1 MFEFKMAFRYIT
13 AQKRHS
19 LLTICSIASAM
30 ALITMLFTCFFTA
43 FGCAADI
50 AYAEKPYHLQISGLT
65 ADETDIVRDFA
76 GDKADIFT
84 IEAEDGTLT
93 LRLYFT
99 EYIGDSMFSD
109 PGYLQKLMELLKGS
123 GAAYDANADL
133 ISLDMIDL
141 DSRANFAVYFAL
153 FYIFANFF
161 IIMLRLIIDTAF
173 EISSKERERQFG
185 VLQSVGAT
193 PAQIVKTITAE
204 GLLLSAVGIPV
215 GIPAGIGLGYGAYR
229 AVIATGFL
237 FTPRQLE
244 YVRFHVSPLFI
255 LISAVTGLAWV
266 LLSAYGT
273 GMRVIKMSPTEAIR
287 SGSGTVRKVRRFSL
301 FGALLGWKGKIASRN
316 NFRQPKRFAIT
327 VLTLTLSITLFAG
340 TTVLDSISEMVIFAV
355 SDGEEEPPPADLEL
369 LYSPTARGYD
379 YRDSIERL
387 ENSPCFENVLFE
399 HHRYDYAKDSSDI
412 PLAMVRV
419 SYLNADAY
427 SRYFKGDPPISYEEL
442 SESGGHMLVLPEEGY
457 KYSDEVGKMQNS
469 RRFYF
474 NTLRIE
480 ALTQE
485 EYDALPEEEQVQC
498 IQYMADNDT
507 PAFYGKPP
515 ADITAE
521 LDITAEFAS
530 PVAAEEM
537 AYYGFPPVFIIGTL
551 DTFDKMCEEYY
562 GVTGG
567 FVILCDIAGDEYFD
581 EAMDTIKADPCLT
594 VDRDYYS
601 EERQREAIK
610 AAVRIAVA
618 FITAGIALVA
628 IVNMVNIISTGI
640 LNRRGELASMQ
651 CLGMTRGQLYGM
663 TAVECLQ
670 YALTAGVLSTG
681 LAALIVWATKK
692 MVVGMLGFVIIS
704 LFDLSYGD
712 VIGRVWISALAAFA
726 AALAASVIPL
736 ISMRKKSLVDMIR
749 KAD

>member
-1 MFEFKMAFRYIT
+1 MFEFKMALRYIT

-19 LLTICSIASAM
+19 MLTICSIASAL

-50 AYAEKPYHLQISGLT
+50 AYAEKPYHLEISNLT
-65 ADETDIVRDFA
+65 ADETQIVRDYV
-76 GDKADIFT
+76 GGKADIT
-84 IEAEDGTLT
+84 AIEDDDGLLT
-93 LRLYFT
+93 LRIYFT
-99 EYIGDSMFSD
+99 EYIDDSMFKD
-109 PGYLQKLMELLKGS
+109 PGYLQRLTLLLEGS
-123 GAAYDANADL
+123 GANAEYDSNASLIELDL
-133 ISLDMIDL
+133 IDV
-141 DSRANFAVYFAL
+141 DSRANFAVYFAV

-193 PAQIVKTITAE
+193 PAQIVKAITAE
-204 GLLLSAVGIPV
+204 GLILSAVGIPV

-229 AVIATGFL
+229 AVVATGFL
-237 FTPRQLE
+237 FTPAQLE

-301 FGALLGWKGKIASRN
+301 FGALFGWKGKMASRN

-327 VLTLTLSITLFAG
+327 VLTLTLSMTLFAG
-340 TTVLDSISEMVIFAV
+340 TTALDGISETVILAV
-355 SDGEEEPPPADLEL
+355 TDGELSEADFWV
-369 LYSPTARGYD
+369 GYRCRSDTD

-387 ENSPCFENVLFE
+387 ENSPCFENVHVE
-399 HHRYDYAKDSSDI
+399 HSRSNHVINSSGEVEAFI
-412 PLAMVRV
+412 TV
-419 SYLNADAY
+419 SYMNACAY
-427 SRYFKGDPPISYEEL
+427 NEYFGGEPSVSYEEL
-442 SESGGHMLVLPEEGY
+442 SESGGHILALPEEGY
-457 KYSDEVGKMQNS
+457 KYSGEVGEMQSS
-469 RRFYF
+469 RRAYF
-474 NTLRIE
+474 ETLWYE
-480 ALTQE
+480 TLTQE
-485 EYDALPEEEQVQC
+485 QYDDLSEEEQSECHMRGDSTTYTKTVE
-498 IQYMADNDT
+498 T
-507 PAFYGKPP
+507 
-515 ADITAE
+515 TAE
-521 LDITAEFAS
+521 LDITAECAS
-530 PVAAEEM
+530 PVVAEEM
-537 AYYGFPPVFIIGTL
+537 SYSGAFPAVFIIGTL
-551 DTFDKMCEEYY
+551 DTYDKMCGKYY
-562 GVTGG
+562 GDTVY
-567 FVILCDIAGDEYFD
+567 INIKCDLAGDEYFE
-581 EAMDTIKADPCLT
+581 EAMDIIKADPCLT
-594 VDRDYYS
+594 LEYDYYS

-618 FITAGIALVA
+618 FITAGIALIA

-670 YALTAGVLSTG
+670 YAVTAGVLSTA
-681 LAALIVWATKK
+681 LAALIVWATKQ
-692 MVVGMLGFVIIS
+692 MILSVFSVEDMIS
-704 LFDLSYGD
+704 FDISYAD
-712 VIGRVWISALAAFA
+712 VIGRVWISALVAFA
-726 AALAASVIPL
+726 AALAASAVPL

>member
-1 MFEFKMAFRYIT
+1 MFEFKMALRYIT

-50 AYAEKPYHLQISGLT
+50 AYAEKPYHLQISNLT
-65 ADETDIVRDFA
+65 ADETQIVRDYV
-76 GDKADIFT
+76 GDKADIT
-84 IEAEDGTLT
+84 AIEDDDGLLT
-93 LRLYFT
+93 LRIYFT
-99 EYIGDSMFSD
+99 EYIDDSMFKD
-109 PGYLQKLMELLKGS
+109 PGYLQKLAKRLKDS
-123 GAAYDANADL
+123 GANAEYDSNADL
-133 ISLDMIDL
+133 INLDLIDV

-193 PAQIVKTITAE
+193 PAQIVKAITAE
-204 GLLLSAVGIPV
+204 GLILSAVGIPV

-229 AVIATGFL
+229 AVVATGFL

-244 YVRFHVSPLFI
+244 FVRFHVSPLFI
-255 LISAVTGLAWV
+255 LISAVTGLVWV

-287 SGSGTVRKVRRFSL
+287 SGSSSVRKVRRFSL
-301 FGALLGWKGKIASRN
+301 FGALLGWKGKMASRN

-327 VLTLTLSITLFAG
+327 VLTLTLSMTLFAG
-340 TTVLDSISEMVIFAV
+340 TTALDSISEVFIIAV
-355 SDGEEEPPPADLEL
+355 SDAETAEADFLV
-369 LYSPTARGYD
+369 GYRRFPDMD

-387 ENSPCFENVLFE
+387 ESSPCFKTVNADYSMSNYALKENDE
-399 HHRYDYAKDSSDI
+399 YEIEAY
-412 PLAMVRV
+412 MVV
-419 SYLNADAY
+419 SYMNEDAY
-427 SRYFKGDPPISYEEL
+427 NEYFGGEPTVSYEEL
-442 SESGGHMLVLPEEGY
+442 SESGGHIMALPEEGY
-457 KYSDEVGKMQNS
+457 KYSGVVGEMQS
-469 RRFYF
+469 TRRADFD
-474 NTLRIE
+474 TLRYE
-480 ALTQE
+480 TLTPE
-485 EYDALPEEEQVQC
+485 EYSALSEEEQSEY
-498 IQYMADNDT
+498 YMRGDGMIYT
-507 PAFYGKPP
+507 KLT
-515 ADITAE
+515 DITAE
-521 LDITAEFAS
+521 LDI
-530 PVAAEEM
+530 AAECFSPTAAEAM
-537 AYYGFPPVFIIGTL
+537 LYPGAFPEVDIIGTL
-551 DTFDKMCEEYY
+551 DTYDKMRGKYY
-562 GVTGG
+562 GDTVY
-567 FVILCDIAGDEYFD
+567 VHIECDLAGDEYFD
-581 EAMDTIKADPCLT
+581 EAIDTIEADPCLT
-594 VDRDYYS
+594 LEHDYYS
-601 EERQREAIK
+601 EKRRREAIK

-618 FITAGIALVA
+618 FITAGIALIA

-663 TAVECLQ
+663 TVVECLQ
-670 YALTAGVLSTG
+670 YAVTAGVLSTI
-681 LAALIVWATKK
+681 LAALIVWGTKE
-692 MVVGMLGFVIIS
+692 MVVVAFGFENLT

-726 AALAASVIPL
+726 AAIAASAVPL
-736 ISMRKKSLVDMIR
+736 LSMRKKSLVDMIR